1 MWPCTSTSKV
11 LCLKNIH
18 FKIPHDRRA
27 SHLTSPHPSVQLHM
41 YLVIIETKITK
52 SSHFQLSRFLIL
64 SDQSWQLFKICHF
77 KKKKKTFLFFLLL
90 PERKHAHELWEDD
103 LIYRFIE
110 KIKLI
115 RFDISLRIPSG
126 LCSCYILVN
135 PNLNFFPR
143 LMLHYLPWYYAL
155 LLPALPQRD

>member
-1 MWPCTSTSKV
+1 M
-11 LCLKNIH
+11 
-18 FKIPHDRRA
+18 
-27 SHLTSPHPSVQLHM
+27 TSPHPSVQLHM

-52 SSHFQLSRFLIL
+52 SSHFQLSRYLIL

-77 KKKKKTFLFFLLL
+77 KKKKKKTFLFFLLL

-135 PNLNFFPR
+135 PNLNFFSQAYASLLALILCTPLTCSSTER
-143 LMLHYLPWYYAL
+143 LNNLPVFT
-155 LLPALPQRD
+155 